1 MKRLLLLLPLL
12 FVAQS
17 SQANDI
23 ERIKKCAQEVRL
35 ERARWYFNETG
46 ITASPSSSA
55 AQDYANQMEATGM
68 KTKTPIPF
76 RLCM

>member
-12 FVAQS
+12 FVAQP

-35 ERARWYFNETG
+35 ERARWFFNETG
-46 ITASPSSSA
+46 ITVSPSSTA
-55 AQDYANQMEATGM
+55 AQDYANRMEAMGM
-68 KTKTPIPF
+68 KTKTPLPF